1 MSVDF
6 VLKGMSVDKLVDS
19 LGEFVIH
26 NLSVLLQEMGNVCM
40 KFMDRVSSSDMS
52 HVVDNVEDDLV
63 AEVLFVLVQVVV
75 DCSSVSTGLESSL
88 DMIHVLLILLD
99 CVLLLLMSNVLVDNL
114 EHSREMLVDWASFD
128 DLMEFFNISVNIE
141 DQVSSGCPGFSAGID
156 ALEDTFKVA
165 VEAGLSF
172 DVLARNNLL
181 VFGANIKSV
190 GLSAPSEV
198 LDDGSMLDNMS
209 LTDLMLDALN
219 VMSNYRLLVD
229 VDMSHDSQKD
239 SEQLSFCFHVISD
252 AL

>member
-26 NLSVLLQEMGNVCM
+26 DLSVLLQEMGNVCM

-99 CVLLLLMSNVLVDNL
+99 SVLLPLMSNMFVDNL
-114 EHSREMLVDWASFD
+114 EHSIEMLVDWASFD

-141 DQVSSGCPGFSAGID
+141 DQVSSGSP
-156 ALEDTFKVA
+156 
-165 VEAGLSF
+165 
-172 DVLARNNLL
+172 
-181 VFGANIKSV
+181 
-190 GLSAPSEV
+190 
-198 LDDGSMLDNMS
+198 
-209 LTDLMLDALN
+209 
-219 VMSNYRLLVD
+219 
-229 VDMSHDSQKD
+229 
-239 SEQLSFCFHVISD
+239 
-252 AL
+252 